1 MILNGGSFSET
12 APQGLSIRNAGIYLE
27 QCNDITWNNG
37 DNSISGESGYHLSFK
52 TYNGSSNTEKL
63 QISGGSGNAGNWLK
77 TSQSGALF
85 AYDVKSNNSST
96 CRPANG
102 DWVYFGDFGYGANK
116 HGKFVVEWSNISSPG
131 CCHHGYVILEAGT
144 SYGPGYDYDWSESL
158 KVLHYDAH
166 NSDHFKAW

>member
-1 MILNGGSFSET
+1 MSFHTTDDGTNTRDERVRIQSDGTVKIKEKLVILNGGAFSET

-27 QCNDITWNNG
+27 QGNDITWNNG
-37 DNSISGESGYHLSFK
+37 DNTISGEAGYHLSFK

-116 HGKFVVEWSNISSPG
+116 LGKFVVEWSNISSQG
-131 CCHHGYVILEAGT
+131 
-144 SYGPGYDYDWSESL
+144 
-158 KVLHYDAH
+158 
-166 NSDHFKAW
+166 